1 MSGVCQFVSVD
12 VTKYPDQSS
21 AGEGEG
27 LFGARSHSPLRK
39 VKAGIQG
46 RDLKVKS
53 RKKQNAE
60 TEAMDSKPSCYSTQY
75 YL

>member
-1 MSGVCQFVSVD
+1 MSGACQFVSID
-12 VTKYPDQSS
+12 MTKYPDQSS

-39 VKAGIQG
+39 VKEGIQG
-46 RDLKVKS
+46 KDLKVKS

-60 TEAMDSKPSCYSTQY
+60 TEARDGKPTWYSTQY